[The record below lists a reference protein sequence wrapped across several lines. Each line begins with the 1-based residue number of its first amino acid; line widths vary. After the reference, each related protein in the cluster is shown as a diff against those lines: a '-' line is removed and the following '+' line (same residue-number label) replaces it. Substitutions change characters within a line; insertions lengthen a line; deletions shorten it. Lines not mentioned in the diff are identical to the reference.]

1 MSAQKNGI
9 VTEFVD
15 NGSIYKNANNTTA
28 LIQFEEFD
36 KCNVISFVGKYT
48 YKVKFKGVEGYV
60 RDRFLL
66 VNEAMMD
73 LYFDYEEAQKLK
85 AIKSRGKSA
94 KDLEIIAQL
103 KEDSTN
109 KVEEERKQIEALKT
123 EQLRLANIQNKK
135 AEDSV
140 AKVKAEA
147 ARLEKI
153 RLQNLKYQHQQDSIA
168 KVKAEIANAEKLKL
182 EQLKQKRI
190 QDSLAKVKAEA
201 VRLEKIRLQNLK
213 YQRQQ
218 DSIAKVKAEIA
229 NAEKLKLE
237 QLKQKRIQDS
247 LAKVKAEAARLEK
260 IRLQNLKYQRQQDSI
275 AKVKA
280 EIARTEKLKL
290 EQLKQKRIQDSI
302 AKVKAEA
309 ARLEKIRLQNLK
321 YQRQQD
327 SIAKVKAEIARTEKL
342 KLEQIKQKRI
352 QDSIAK
358 VKAEAQDDAID
369 RAKQIEKR
377 KQLIAAA
384 AEKQRLETIEK
395 QRITD
400 SIAKAQSSK
409 AASQDQVYHNTCHYF
424 INEYDSFN
432 HQQLIITEKYFIS
445 EQLNIELLRE
455 GSTTKIHFNFAEDLG
470 CVDYVP
476 SRRSTVRVI
485 LENDQSLTF
494 YHSGSLD
501 CNFFSLKANLSE
513 SYISLLKQSPIKSI
527 NLKASKGEVLLT
539 DINYKT
545 FFIEKLKCIEY

>member
-1 MSAQKNGI
+1 MSAQKNEI
-9 VTEFVD
+9 VTEFID
-15 NGSIYKNANNTTA
+15 SGTIYKNANNTTA

-36 KCNVISFVGKYT
+36 KCIVTSFVGKYT

-73 LYFDYEEAQKLK
+73 LYFNYEETQKLK

-103 KEDSTN
+103 KQDSTN
-109 KVEEERKQIEALKT
+109 QVEEKRKQSDALKS
-123 EQLRLANIQNKK
+123 EQLRLANLKHQKTQ
-135 AEDSV
+135 DSV
-140 AKVKAEA
+140 AKIKAEEI
-147 ARLEKI
+147 RLAKI
-153 RLQNLKYQHQQDSIA
+153 RLENLKHQRQQDSIA
-168 KVKAEIANAEKLKL
+168 KVQAEIAKAEKLKL

-190 QDSLAKVKAEA
+190 QDSISKLKTEEIRLAKIRLENLKHQRQQDSIAKVKAEIA
-201 VRLEKIRLQNLK
+201 KAEKLKLEQLKQKRIQDSIAKAKAEEARLEKIRLENLK

-229 NAEKLKLE
+229 KAEKLKLE

-247 LAKVKAEAARLEK
+247 ITKAKAEEARLEK
-260 IRLQNLKYQRQQDSI
+260 IRLENLKYQRQQDSI
-275 AKVKA
+275 AKAQA
-280 EIARTEKLKL
+280 EIAKAEKLKL

-302 AKVKAEA
+302 AKAKA
-309 ARLEKIRLQNLK
+309 N
-321 YQRQQD
+321 
-327 SIAKVKAEIARTEKL
+327 
-342 KLEQIKQKRI
+342 
-352 QDSIAK
+352 
-358 VKAEAQDDAID
+358 AQDDAID

-377 KQLIAAA
+377 KQLIAEA

-395 QRITD
+395 QRIAD
-400 SIAKAQSSK
+400 SITKARSTETM
-409 AASQDQVYHNTCHYF
+409 SQDQAYRNTCHYY

-455 GSTTKIHFNFAEDLG
+455 GSTTKIHFNFSENLG

-476 SRRSTVRVI
+476 SRRSSVRVI
-485 LENDQSLTF
+485 LENGQGLTF

-501 CNFFSLKANLSE
+501 CNLFSLKANLPE
-513 SYISLLKQSPIKSI
+513 SYLNLLKQSPIKSI
-527 NLKASKGEVLLT
+527 NLKASKGAVLIT
-539 DINYKT
+539 DINYKD